1 MISSISTIRSLIAI
15 SKQKKKKLKVI
26 EIGPGSGMLG
36 LLANWFNINYTS
48 FDITN
53 AFAIQVC
60 TLYKFLFDKDFLDLS
75 SISYS
80 SNFDGEKKTAKAS
93 DDNVKWLNENGK
105 RLDHPKPH
113 AVSLFDS
120 KLGSALGTVMDNG
133 EVLYI
138 APSRLVV
145 RATIPPSVG
154 HYFWMNK

>member
-1 MISSISTIRSLIAI
+1 MNFNDLIG
-15 SKQKKKKLKVI
+15 L
-26 EIGPGSGMLG
+26 EYGWEGNPGDGSGKANCF
-36 LLANWFNINYTS
+36 LLACEVHKRFGYHDYREDFNWVFEKYTEHT
-48 FDITN
+48 FPFRWI
-53 AFAIQVC
+53 
-60 TLYKFLFDKDFLDLS
+60 
-75 SISYS
+75 
-80 SNFDGEKKTAKAS
+80 
-93 DDNVKWLNENGK
+93 VKWLNENGT

-154 HYFWMNK
+154 HYFCMDK

>member
-1 MISSISTIRSLIAI
+1 MNFNDLIG
-15 SKQKKKKLKVI
+15 L
-26 EIGPGSGMLG
+26 EYGWEGNPGDGSGKANCF
-36 LLANWFNINYTS
+36 LLACEVHKRFGYH
-48 FDITN
+48 D
-53 AFAIQVC
+53 
-60 TLYKFLFDKDFLDLS
+60 YRKDFNWVFEQYTEETFPFRW
-75 SISYS
+75 I
-80 SNFDGEKKTAKAS
+80 
-93 DDNVKWLNENGK
+93 VKWLNENGI
-105 RLDHPKPH
+105 RLDHPRPH